1 MDRFRAA
8 IWLAAAFRRWSP
20 TDFFVGAGFTSAS
33 DLRGAGSRTAG
44 SRKKTQGF
52 IFMTTNTV
60 EDPPRVASVA
70 PKIAPLAVPAG
81 SQAEA
86 DSPLE
91 PEPEVGPE
99 RVLLHMPV
107 DIRSMSLVVL
117 AIFASLFVLHWAKA
131 VFIPVMLSILCSYA
145 LSPIVNWMERWH
157 IPRWLSA
164 AVLLASILGGT
175 SATVWSLRDEAV
187 QLVRALPAATQ
198 KLANALR
205 THAGAAPSPL
215 ETVQKAA
222 SQLEQAA
229 RGEAQAN
236 ARGVTRVVIEPT
248 RFDIKKYLWS
258 GGIGLA
264 ALIGQATVVIF
275 LTYFLMLSGDTFRRK
290 MLKLAGPNFSDKKF
304 TLQALHE
311 VADQIQRYL
320 QVQVLTSAVVGVLT
334 WLALMALGLDNAA
347 VWGIA
352 AGVLNLIPYIGSVI
366 IAGATA
372 MVAFLQFGTLD
383 MALVVGSASLVIHAV
398 TGNLLTPW
406 LTSRTSRMSPVAVF
420 VGMLAWGWLWGV
432 WGLLLGIPILMMVK
446 AVCDRVDDLKPIGEF
461 LGS

>member
-1 MDRFRAA
+1 MAPDQTHPSQN
-8 IWLAAAFRRWSP
+8 SP
-20 TDFFVGAGFTSAS
+20 DAGNIKPAVI
-33 DLRGAGSRTAG
+33 TA
-44 SRKKTQGF
+44 
-52 IFMTTNTV
+52 
-60 EDPPRVASVA
+60 
-70 PKIAPLAVPAG
+70 APLA
-81 SQAEA
+81 
-86 DSPLE
+86 E
-91 PEPEVGPE
+91 PPIDPG

-117 AIFASLFVLHWAKA
+117 AFLGCLFVLHWAKA
-131 VFIPVMLSILCSYA
+131 VLIPVMLGILFSYA
-145 LSPIVNWMERWH
+145 LSPMVNWLERRR

-164 AVLLASILGGT
+164 AVILFAIVGGAAST
-175 SATVWSLRDEAV
+175 AWSLSDETARLV
-187 QLVRALPAATQ
+187 QSLPAAAQ
-198 KLANALR
+198 KFASAIRVRSGTEL
-205 THAGAAPSPL
+205 TPL

-229 RGEAQAN
+229 RGEAEAN
-236 ARGVTRVVIEPT
+236 ARGVTRVVVEPT
-248 RFDIKKYLWS
+248 RFNIKDYLWS

-264 ALIGQATVVIF
+264 ALVGQATVVLF

-290 MLKLAGPNFSDKKF
+290 MLKLAGPNLSDKKI
-304 TLQALHE
+304 TLQAMHE

-320 QVQVLTSAVVGVLT
+320 QMQVLTSVLVGAMT
-334 WLALMALGLDNAA
+334 WLALMALGLDNAP

-352 AGVLNLIPYIGSVI
+352 AGVLNFVPYVGTVF

-372 MVAFLQFGTLD
+372 MVAFLQFGTLN
-383 MALVVGSASLVIHAV
+383 MMLVVGGASLVVHAI

-406 LTSRTSRMSPVAVF
+406 LTSRASRMSPVAVF

-432 WGLLLGIPILMMVK
+432 WGLLLGIPILMIVK